1 MTRVGRKNLLVGLAV
16 LGALSAFAQGQRVT
30 VEFWHSMGGVLGEAT
45 EKLVQEFNR
54 SQDQVLVKS
63 QYVGSYDDG
72 INKLLAALRAGR
84 GYPHVIQIYD
94 IGARIMADSG
104 AVVPL
109 EELARKNGFDLGNFL
124 PQPRNYYSVD
134 GVLYGLAFNSSNPI
148 LYFNMAAFQEAGI
161 PFKPSWSLKE
171 LEEAARKLTKKDAQG
186 RTVRYGLSIPIDS
199 WFVEQISYNSGHHFC
214 NNENGR
220 KARATA
226 VSFNNPAA
234 VAFLDM
240 YARLVRE
247 GVAANTGRGWADS
260 QSLFAQG
267 QAAIA
272 AYSTA
277 SLTGVLRQ
285 IGNRFPLRTAYYPYL
300 NERNGVAIG
309 GAALYVLKG
318 FPERETQAA
327 WGFVRFLLE
336 PKTQAKWHLD
346 TGYFPVVKGVDS
358 LPEVRQ
364 AHVRQPNYTTAI
376 QQLAT
381 SKVNTASVGCLMGA
395 FPEIRQYVQAAW
407 EEVLKGK
414 RADQALAEAKAKA
427 DQALERYNRGVAGR

>member
-1 MTRVGRKNLLVGLAV
+1 MWKSIAKALLLALT
-16 LGALSAFAQGQRVT
+16 LGGAQAQRVT

-45 EKLVQEFNR
+45 EA
-54 SQDQVLVKS
+54 LVKDFNAS
-63 QYVGSYDDG
+63 QGRVQVKAQYVGSYDDG

-84 GYPHVIQIYD
+84 GYPHVIQVYD
-94 IGARIMADSG
+94 IGARIMADAE

-109 EELARKNGFDLGNFL
+109 EDLARKEGFDLGRFL
-124 PQPRNYYSVD
+124 PQLRNYYTVE
-134 GVLYGLAFNSSNPI
+134 GKLFGLPFNSSNPI

-161 PFKPSWSLKE
+161 PFQPTWTLKD

-199 WFVEQISYNSGHHFC
+199 WFVEQISYSSGYTFC

-226 VSFNNPAA
+226 VTFDNPAA
-234 VAFLDM
+234 AAFLNM

-247 GVAANTGRGWADS
+247 GVAANTGRNWADS

-272 AYSTA
+272 TYSTA

-285 IGNRFPLRTAYYPYL
+285 IGGRFPLRTAYYPFL
-300 NERNGVAIG
+300 KERNGVAIG

-318 FPERETQAA
+318 FPEAETQGA
-327 WGFVRFLLE
+327 WAFVRFLLE
-336 PKTQAKWHLD
+336 PKTQAKWHLA
-346 TGYFPVVKGVDS
+346 TGYFPVAKGVTE

-376 QQLAT
+376 QQLLT
-381 SKVNTASVGCLMGA
+381 SKVNPESAGCLMGA

-407 EEVLKGK
+407 EEILKGK
-414 RADQALAEAKAKA
+414 SAQEALKDAKAKA
-427 DQALERYNRGVAGR
+427 DAALERYNRSVAAR

>member
-1 MTRVGRKNLLVGLAV
+1 MRMWTRRVWAQAILSTLLL
-16 LGALSAFAQGQRVT
+16 LGGAQAQRVT
-30 VEFWHSMGGVLGEAT
+30 LEFWHSMGGVLGEAT
-45 EKLVQEFNR
+45 EKLVQDFNK
-54 SQDQVLVKS
+54 SQDRIQVKS

-84 GYPHVIQIYD
+84 GYPHVIQVYD

-109 EELARKNGFDLGNFL
+109 EDLARKSGFDLGRFL
-124 PQPRNYYSVD
+124 PQPRNYYTVE
-134 GVLYGLAFNSSNPI
+134 GKLYGLPFNSSNPI
-148 LYFNMAAFQEAGI
+148 LYLNMAAFQEAGI
-161 PFKPSWSLKE
+161 PFKPTWSLKD

-199 WFVEQISYNSGHHFC
+199 WFVEQISYNSGEYFC

-226 VSFNNPAA
+226 VTFDNPAA
-234 VAFLDM
+234 AAFLDM

-247 GVAANTGRGWADS
+247 GVAANTGRNWADS

-285 IGNRFPLRTAYYPYL
+285 VGNRFPLRTAFYPFL
-300 NERNGVAIG
+300 RERNGVAIG

-318 FPERETQAA
+318 FPEEQVQAA
-327 WGFVRFLLE
+327 WEFVRFLLE
-336 PKTQAKWHLD
+336 PETQARWHLA
-346 TGYFPVVKGVDS
+346 TGYFPVVRGVTE
-358 LPEVRQ
+358 LPQVRQ
-364 AHVRQPNYTTAI
+364 AHVKQPNYTTAI

-381 SKVNTASVGCLMGA
+381 SKVNASSAGCLMGA
-395 FPEIRQYVQAAW
+395 FPEIRQYVQTAW
-407 EEVLKGK
+407 EETLKGK
-414 RADQALAEAKAKA
+414 PALEALREAKARA
-427 DQALERYNRGVAGR
+427 DQALERYNRSVAQR

>member
-1 MTRVGRKNLLVGLAV
+1 MQQFRRTVAGLVALALLA
-16 LGALSAFAQGQRVT
+16 GAQAQQVT
-30 VEFWHSMGGVLGEAT
+30 IEFWHSMGGVLGEAT
-45 EKLVQEFNR
+45 EALVQEFNK
-54 SQDQVLVKS
+54 SQREVRVKS

-84 GYPHVIQIYD
+84 GYPHVIQVYD
-94 IGARIMADSG
+94 IGARILADSG
-104 AVVPL
+104 AVLPL
-109 EELARKNGFDLGNFL
+109 EDLARKEGFDLGRFL
-124 PQPRNYYSVD
+124 AQPRNYYTVD
-134 GVLYGLAFNSSNPI
+134 GKLYGLPFNSSNPI
-148 LYFNMAAFQEAGI
+148 LYFNMAAFEEAGVA
-161 PFKPSWSLKE
+161 FRPSWSLKD

-186 RTVRYGLSIPIDS
+186 RTLRYGLSIPIDS
-199 WFVEQISYNSGHHFC
+199 WFVEQISYNSGEYFC

-226 VSFNNPAA
+226 VTFDNEAA

-247 GVAANTGRGWADS
+247 GVAANTGRTWADS

-285 IGNRFPLRTAYYPYL
+285 VGNRFPLRTAFYPYVGQ
-300 NERNGVAIG
+300 RNGVAIG
-309 GAALYVLKG
+309 GAALYLLKG
-318 FPERETQAA
+318 FPEAETKAA
-327 WGFVRFLLE
+327 WAFIRFLLE
-336 PKTQAKWHLD
+336 PKTQAKWHLA
-346 TGYFPVVKGVDS
+346 TGYFPVVQGVTE

-376 QQLAT
+376 QQLLT
-381 SKVNTASVGCLMGA
+381 SKANTASAGCLMGA

-407 EEVLKGK
+407 EETLRGK
-414 RADQALAEAKAKA
+414 PAREALREAKSRA
-427 DQALERYNRGVAGR
+427 DQALERYNRSVAQR

>member
-1 MTRVGRKNLLVGLAV
+1 MRTWFLGLTKVSALGWLLLAPV
-16 LGALSAFAQGQRVT
+16 QAQRVT

-54 SQDQVLVKS
+54 SQNAVQVKS

-84 GYPHVIQIYD
+84 GYPHVIQVYD

-109 EELARKNGFDLGNFL
+109 EDLARRDGFDLDRFL
-124 PQPRNYYSVD
+124 PQPRSYYTLE
-134 GVLYGLAFNSSNPI
+134 GKLYGLPFNSSNPI

-161 PFKPSWSLKE
+161 PYRPTWSLKD

-199 WFVEQISYNSGHHFC
+199 WFVEQISYNSGEYFC

-226 VSFNNPAA
+226 VTFDNEAA
-234 VAFLDM
+234 VAFLDT

-247 GVAANTGRGWADS
+247 GVAANTGRNWADS

-285 IGNRFPLRTAYYPYL
+285 VGGRFPLRTAYYPYL
-300 NERNGVAIG
+300 RERNGVAIG
-309 GAALYVLKG
+309 GAALYVLRG
-318 FPERETQAA
+318 FSEGETQAA
-327 WGFVRFLLE
+327 WRFVRFLLE
-336 PKTQAKWHLD
+336 PKTQAQWHLD
-346 TGYFPVVKGVDS
+346 TGYFPVVKGVTE

-376 QQLAT
+376 QQLGT
-381 SKVNTASVGCLMGA
+381 SKVNSASAGCLMGA

-407 EEVLKGK
+407 EEVLRGK
-414 RADQALAEAKAKA
+414 PARDALKEAKARA
-427 DQALERYNRGVAGR
+427 DAALERYNRSVASR

>member
-1 MTRVGRKNLLVGLAV
+1 MRLWVKLLAAKAALAGLLL
-16 LGALSAFAQGQRVT
+16 LGSAQAQKVT
-30 VEFWHSMGGVLGEAT
+30 IEFWHSMGGVLGEAT
-45 EKLVQEFNR
+45 EALVKEFNQ
-54 SQDQVLVKS
+54 SQDRIQVKS

-84 GYPHVIQIYD
+84 GYPHVIQVYD
-94 IGARIMADSG
+94 IGARIMADSR

-109 EELARKNGFDLGNFL
+109 EDLARRYGFDMDRFI
-124 PQPRNYYSVD
+124 PQPRNYYTID
-134 GVLYGLAFNSSNPI
+134 GKLFGFPFNPSNPI
-148 LYFNMAAFQEAGI
+148 LYLNWAAFQEVGL
-161 PFKPSWSLKE
+161 PYKPSWSLKD

-199 WFVEQISYNSGHHFC
+199 WFVEQISYNSGEYFC

-226 VSFNNPAA
+226 VTFDNEAA

-285 IGNRFPLRTAYYPYL
+285 IGCRFPLRTAYYPFHQ
-300 NERNGVAIG
+300 ERNGVAVG
-309 GAALYVLKG
+309 GAALYILKG
-318 FPERETQAA
+318 FPEAETEAA
-327 WGFVRFLLE
+327 WRFVEYLLRPEVQGRWHLNTGYVPVAKGALELPFVR
-336 PKTQAKWHLD
+336 Q
-346 TGYFPVVKGVDS
+346 G
-358 LPEVRQ
+358 
-364 AHVRQPNYTTAI
+364 HVRQPNYTTAI
-376 QQLAT
+376 QQFLT
-381 SKVNTASVGCLMGA
+381 SKVNTASAGCLMGS

-407 EEVLKGK
+407 EETLRGK
-414 RADQALAEAKAKA
+414 PAREALREAKAKA
-427 DQALERYNRGVAGR
+427 DQALERYNRSVAER

>member
-1 MTRVGRKNLLVGLAV
+1 MRKSIGTALFLALV
-16 LGALSAFAQGQRVT
+16 LGGAQAQRVT
-30 VEFWHSMGGVLGEAT
+30 VEFWHSMGGVLGEVT
-45 EKLVQEFNR
+45 EALVKEFNA
-54 SQDQVLVKS
+54 SQGRVQVKA

-84 GYPHVIQIYD
+84 GYPHVIQVYD

-109 EELARKNGFDLGNFL
+109 EDLARKEGFDLERFL
-124 PQPRNYYSVD
+124 PQPRNYYTVE
-134 GVLYGLAFNSSNPI
+134 GKLFGLPFNSSNPI

-161 PFKPSWSLKE
+161 PFQPTWSLKD

-199 WFVEQISYNSGHHFC
+199 WFVEQISYNSGYTFC

-226 VSFNNPAA
+226 VTFDNPAA

-247 GVAANTGRGWADS
+247 GVAANTGRNWADS

-285 IGNRFPLRTAYYPYL
+285 IGGRFPLRTAYYPFL
-300 NERNGVAIG
+300 KGRNGVAIG

-318 FPERETQAA
+318 FPEAETQGA
-327 WGFVRFLLE
+327 WAFVRFLLE
-336 PKTQAKWHLD
+336 PKTQAKWHLA
-346 TGYFPVVKGVDS
+346 TGYFPVVKGVAE

-376 QQLAT
+376 QQLLT
-381 SKVNTASVGCLMGA
+381 SKVNAESAGCLMGA

-407 EEVLKGK
+407 EEILKGK
-414 RADQALAEAKAKA
+414 AAGEALKEAKAKA
-427 DQALERYNRGVAGR
+427 DAALERYNRSVAAR

>member
-1 MTRVGRKNLLVGLAV
+1 MKD
-16 LGALSAFAQGQRVT
+16 
-30 VEFWHSMGGVLGEAT
+30 
-45 EKLVQEFNR
+45 FNA
-54 SQDQVLVKS
+54 SQDRVQVKA

-94 IGARIMADSG
+94 IGARMMADSG

-109 EELARKNGFDLGNFL
+109 EDLARKDGFDLDRFL
-124 PQPRNYYSVD
+124 PQPRNYYTIE
-134 GVLYGLAFNSSNPI
+134 GKLYGLPFNSSNPI

-161 PFKPSWSLKE
+161 PFKPTWTLKD

-199 WFVEQISYNSGHHFC
+199 WFVEQISYNSGEYFC

-226 VSFNNPAA
+226 VTFDNPAA

-247 GVAANTGRGWADS
+247 GVAANTGRTWADS

-267 QAAIA
+267 QAAMA
-272 AYSTA
+272 SYSTA

-285 IGNRFPLRTAYYPYL
+285 IGNRFPLRTAYFPYL
-300 NERNGVAIG
+300 KERNGVAIG

-318 FPERETQAA
+318 FPEAETQAA
-327 WGFVRFLLE
+327 WSFVRFLLE
-336 PKTQAKWHLD
+336 PKTQPSGTW
-346 TGYFPVVKGVDS
+346 P
-358 LPEVRQ
+358 R
-364 AHVRQPNYTTAI
+364 
-376 QQLAT
+376 AT
-381 SKVNTASVGCLMGA
+381 S
-395 FPEIRQYVQAAW
+395 RW
-407 EEVLKGK
+407 
-414 RADQALAEAKAKA
+414 
-427 DQALERYNRGVAGR
+427 

>member
-1 MTRVGRKNLLVGLAV
+1 MGVQGFFLAKAGLLAALL
-16 LGALSAFAQGQRVT
+16 LGTAQAQRIT

-45 EKLVQEFNR
+45 EALVKEFNA
-54 SQDQVLVKS
+54 SQSRVQVKA

-84 GYPHVIQIYD
+84 GFPHVIQVYD

-109 EELARKNGFDLGNFL
+109 EDLARKNGFDLDHLL
-124 PQPRNYYSVD
+124 PQPRNYYTVD
-134 GVLYGLAFNSSNPI
+134 GKLFGLPFNSSNPI
-148 LYFNMAAFQEAGI
+148 LYFNMAAFQEAGV
-161 PFKPSWSLKE
+161 PFKPTWSLKD

-199 WFVEQISYNSGHHFC
+199 WFVEQISYNSGEYFC

-220 KARATA
+220 RARATA
-226 VSFNNPAA
+226 VAFDNPAA
-234 VAFLDM
+234 VAFLDT

-247 GVAANTGRGWADS
+247 GVTANTGRNWADS

-272 AYSTA
+272 SYSTA

-285 IGNRFPLRTAYYPYL
+285 VGNRFPVRTAYYPYL
-300 NERNGVAIG
+300 KERNGVAIG

-318 FPERETQAA
+318 FSEAETQGA
-327 WGFVRFLLE
+327 WEFVRFLLE
-336 PKTQAKWHLD
+336 PRTQAKWHLA
-346 TGYFPVVKGVDS
+346 TGYFPVVKGVTE

-381 SKVNTASVGCLMGA
+381 SKVNNASAGCLMGA

-407 EEVLKGK
+407 EEILKGK
-414 RADQALAEAKAKA
+414 PAQEALKEAKAKA
-427 DQALERYNRGVAGR
+427 DAALERYNRSVAGR

>member
-1 MTRVGRKNLLVGLAV
+1 MKDFNASQNRV
-16 LGALSAFAQGQRVT
+16 
-30 VEFWHSMGGVLGEAT
+30 
-45 EKLVQEFNR
+45 
-54 SQDQVLVKS
+54 QVKA

-84 GYPHVIQIYD
+84 GYPHVIQVYD

-109 EELARKNGFDLGNFL
+109 EDLARKDGFDLDRFL
-124 PQPRNYYSVD
+124 PQPRNYYTLE
-134 GVLYGLAFNSSNPI
+134 GKLYGLPFNSSNSI
-148 LYFNMAAFQEAGI
+148 LYFNMSAFQEAGI
-161 PFKPSWSLKE
+161 PFKPTWTLKD

-186 RTVRYGLSIPIDS
+186 RTVRYGLSIPVDS
-199 WFVEQISYNSGHHFC
+199 WFVEQISYNSGEYFC

-226 VSFNNPAA
+226 VAFDNPAA
-234 VAFLDM
+234 TAFLDM

-247 GVAANTGRGWADS
+247 GVAANTGRNWADS

-300 NERNGVAIG
+300 KERNGVAIG
-309 GAALYVLKG
+309 GAALYLLKG
-318 FPERETQAA
+318 FPEAEIQAA
-327 WGFVRFLLE
+327 WSFVRFLLE
-336 PKTQAKWHLD
+336 PNTQAKWHLA
-346 TGYFPVVKGVDS
+346 TGYFPVVKGVAE

-381 SKVNTASVGCLMGA
+381 SKVNAASAGCVMGS

-414 RADQALAEAKAKA
+414 PAAEALKEAKAKA
-427 DQALERYNRGVAGR
+427 DAALERYNRSVAAR

>member
-1 MTRVGRKNLLVGLAV
+1 MRRLVWFLV
-16 LGALSAFAQGQRVT
+16 LGWGAALAQGKITLQ
-30 VEFWHSMGGVLGEAT
+30 FWHSMGGVLGEAT
-45 EKLVQEFNR
+45 EALVQDFNR
-54 SQDQVLVKS
+54 SQNRYEVKS

-84 GYPHVIQIYD
+84 GYPHVIQVYD

-109 EELARKNGFDLGNFL
+109 EDLARASGFDLDRFL
-124 PQPRNYYSVD
+124 SQPRNYYTVE
-134 GVLYGLAFNSSNPI
+134 GKLYGLPFNSSNPI
-148 LYFNMAAFQEAGI
+148 LYLNAAALDEAGI
-161 PFKPSWSLKE
+161 PFKASWSLKD

-199 WFVEQISYNSGHHFC
+199 WFVEQVSYNSGYFFC
-214 NNENGR
+214 NGENGR
-220 KARATA
+220 RARATEVA
-226 VSFNNPAA
+226 FDNEAA

-247 GVAANTGRGWADS
+247 GVAANTGRNWTDS
-260 QSLFAQG
+260 QNLFAQG

-285 IGNRFPLRTAYYPYL
+285 VGGRFPVRTAFYPYL
-300 NERNGVAIG
+300 KERNGVAIG

-318 FPERETQAA
+318 FPEAEVQGA
-327 WGFVRFLLE
+327 WAFVRFLLE
-336 PKTQAKWHLD
+336 PKTQAKWHLA
-346 TGYFPVVKGVDS
+346 TGYFPVVKGVVE

-364 AHVRQPNYTTAI
+364 AHVRNPNFTTAI
-376 QQLAT
+376 RQLET
-381 SKVNTASVGCLMGA
+381 SKANTASAGCLMGS
-395 FPEIRQYVQAAW
+395 FPEIRQYVAAAW
-407 EEVLKGK
+407 EATLQGK
-414 RADQALAEAKAKA
+414 PAREALREAKARA
-427 DQALERYNRGVAGR
+427 DEALRRYNASVAR